1 MNPSL
6 IIIIIIIPN
15 AVKAGKLY
23 SVIPTNGAGD
33 LTLTVTGTVTDW
45 QLKTY

>member
-6 IIIIIIIPN
+6 MITQN

-23 SVIPTNGAGD
+23 SIIPTNGAGD
-33 LTLTVTGTVTDW
+33 LDVVRATSATVTT
-45 QLKTY
+45 L